1 MGAYI
6 SIQKVQQKNTIK
18 EVLRDWKTVFEVR
31 SKLVPITGTIFMFV
45 LVCFIALNYFEQ
57 ARMIFDEMIIGFA
70 IGSISFLL
78 GIVIKNKYQ
87 KNSRF
92 EAKK

>member
-1 MGAYI
+1 M
-6 SIQKVQQKNTIK
+6 
-18 EVLRDWKTVFEVR
+18 
-31 SKLVPITGTIFMFV
+31 PITGTIFMFV
-45 LVCFIALNYFEQ
+45 LVCFIAPNYFEQ

>member
-1 MGAYI
+1 
-6 SIQKVQQKNTIK
+6 
-18 EVLRDWKTVFEVR
+18 
-31 SKLVPITGTIFMFV
+31 
-45 LVCFIALNYFEQ
+45 
-57 ARMIFDEMIIGFA
+57 MIFDEMIIGFA

>member
-1 MGAYI
+1 M
-6 SIQKVQQKNTIK
+6 
-18 EVLRDWKTVFEVR
+18 
-31 SKLVPITGTIFMFV
+31 PITGTIFMFV
-45 LVCFIALNYFEQ
+45 LVCFIALNYFDQ

-92 EAKK
+92 EANK